1 MEKPA
6 EAFPEGR
13 LVVAQ
18 VLKAEGDK
26 VDLTLRSRKVGPSLG
41 SLEEGQ
47 VVRGRVKRLA
57 KFGVFVELE
66 GKEAEGAMGL
76 AHVSEVADDY
86 VKDLGSLFT
95 PGQRVVARVLKV
107 DAAQGKLSLGLKPS
121 YFEDL
126 SDLEGSGNEGDEGAA
141 ADFDAELEAASDSDA
156 EELAGESGSEEE
168 GGSGSKGEEEGGSG
182 SDGEQDGQPSA
193 DAAAASEEG
202 GSEEEDGFDLDEALA
217 EAESDSGSDDK

>member
-1 MEKPA
+1 MPPPRTSERLCRGLGRDPPPGA
-6 EAFPEGR
+6 WHCRFP
-13 LVVAQ
+13 
-18 VLKAEGDK
+18 
-26 VDLTLRSRKVGPSLG
+26 
-41 SLEEGQ
+41 
-47 VVRGRVKRLA
+47 
-57 KFGVFVELE
+57 
-66 GKEAEGAMGL
+66 
-76 AHVSEVADDY
+76 
-86 VKDLGSLFT
+86 
-95 PGQRVVARVLKV
+95 PGC
-107 DAAQGKLSLGLKPS
+107 
-121 YFEDL
+121 